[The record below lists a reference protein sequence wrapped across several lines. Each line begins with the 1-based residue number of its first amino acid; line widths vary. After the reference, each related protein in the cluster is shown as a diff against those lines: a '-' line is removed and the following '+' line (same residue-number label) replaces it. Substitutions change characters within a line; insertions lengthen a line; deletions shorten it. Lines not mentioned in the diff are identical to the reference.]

1 MDIEF
6 RVNEFEGPLDLL
18 LHLIK
23 HNEMDIMDIEID
35 KITDQYLKYLDEME
49 RMNLEVTSNYLV
61 IASELLY
68 IKSKILLPNS
78 DDNVEE
84 DDLDDPRDS
93 LVQRLLE
100 YQAYKNI
107 TNVLKDKEEVRRGFY
122 TKIPE
127 DINLYVDNEVSI
139 KSDVSLD
146 DLVDA
151 FKKYLVRQRENKPL
165 ITKVTEK
172 EITVSDRKSYI
183 SRVLKS
189 KRKVNFIELFEDY
202 SKEYIVATFLA
213 ILEMAKLK
221 QLVITQNDMFGEIVC
236 EVCDE

>member
-68 IKSKILLPNS
+68 IKSKILLPNY
-78 DDNVEE
+78 DDNVE
-84 DDLDDPRDS
+84 DDVVDDPRDS

-127 DINLYVDNEVSI
+127 DINLYVDNDVSI

-183 SRVLKS
+183 SGVLKS

>member
-68 IKSKILLPNS
+68 IKSKILLPNY
-78 DDNVEE
+78 DDNVE
-84 DDLDDPRDS
+84 DDVVDDPRDS

-127 DINLYVDNEVSI
+127 DINLYVDNDVSI

-183 SRVLKS
+183 SGVLKS
-189 KRKVNFIELFEDY
+189 KRRVNFIELFEDY